1 MRRWSLS
8 TSICKTDVRLTQR
21 HRSRGLIKP
30 RICGVESDANQD
42 ALVLVLLVVDEPR
55 FARASSRWL
64 GRLCLEVPALTLR
77 QLLVIASALAGFLI
91 AWPRSRFRAA
101 APSLG

>member
-1 MRRWSLS
+1 MKTGR
-8 TSICKTDVRLTQR
+8 TSIAWNAALELEHVDL
-21 HRSRGLIKP
+21 
-30 RICGVESDANQD
+30 QD

-91 AWPRSRFRAA
+91 ARPRSRFRAA